1 MSNESDV
8 LLTAPFSLLPG
19 LQEELLAF
27 FRGTQDPTT
36 RSNREG
42 RSSHAKRIER
52 SFEGTG

>member
-52 SFEGTG
+52 